1 MAVQCSGGWRLMVK
15 IGFICEGQT
24 EQIFLQS
31 DRFKEL
37 LASLNIESLPV
48 IDAEG
53 AGNLLPHNISGYI
66 ERLEK
71 QGAQSIFILTDLDED
86 ICITKTKERISAR
99 PQDIVII
106 AVKKIEAWFLACT
119 PVMRK
124 LLGEPG
130 FTFPSPENERQPF
143 ETINQLLIQYIGR
156 GIGKKTAG
164 KVKLV
169 FRMIN
174 EGFTLAD
181 AAAHPN
187 CHSARYL
194 LKKLTEIAPQ

>member
-1 MAVQCSGGWRLMVK
+1 MVK

-24 EQIFLQS
+24 EQILLQS
-31 DRFKEL
+31 DRFREL
-37 LASLNIESLPV
+37 LATMYIESLPV

-99 PQDIVII
+99 PQDIIVI
-106 AVKKIEAWFLACT
+106 AVKKIEAWFLACST
-119 PVMRK
+119 AMQS

-130 FTFPSPENERQPF
+130 FAFPLPEEENQPF
-143 ETINQLLIQYIGR
+143 ETINQLLTQHRGR
-156 GIGKKTAG
+156 GIGKKSAG

-169 FRMIN
+169 SRMI
-174 EGFTLAD
+174 EAGFTLVD

-187 CHSARYL
+187 CPSARYL
-194 LKKLTEIAPQ
+194 LKKFEEVAHH

>member
-1 MAVQCSGGWRLMVK
+1 MVK

-24 EQIFLQS
+24 EQIILQS
-31 DRFKEL
+31 DRFREL
-37 LASLNIESLPV
+37 LATMNIESLPV
-48 IDAEG
+48 IDAKG

-71 QGAQSIFILTDLDED
+71 QGAQTIFILTDLDED

-99 PQDIVII
+99 PQDIVVI

-119 PVMRK
+119 PTMRK
-124 LLGEPG
+124 LLGESG
-130 FTFPSPENERQPF
+130 FSFPSPENESHPF
-143 ETINQLLIQYIGR
+143 ETINQFLIQHRGR
-156 GIGKKTAG
+156 GIGRKSAG

-174 EGFTLAD
+174 EGFTLSD

-187 CHSARYL
+187 CPSVRYL
-194 LKKLTEIAPQ
+194 LRKLAEISPQ